1 MKIILREDV
10 NNVGEMGM
18 IVNVARGYARN
29 YLIPKKFA
37 VEANPKNMKA
47 LQHETRIIT
56 EKVKKLKL
64 SAEDMANKIA
74 ATPVNIAAK
83 AGEEGKLF
91 GSVTNKDIAD
101 ALEASGFNIDKRKIL
116 LESPIKRTG
125 EHIVKIRIH
134 PEVHADLKVEVVP
147 E

>member
-1 MKIILREDV
+1 MKVILREDV
-10 NNVGEMGM
+10 GNVGEMGM
-18 IVNVARGYARN
+18 IVSVARGYARN

-37 VEANPKNMKA
+37 VEANPKNMKL
-47 LQHETRIIT
+47 LQHETRLIA
-56 EKVKKLKL
+56 EKVKKLKV
-64 SAEDMANKIA
+64 SAEDFAKKVA
-74 ATPVNIAAK
+74 ATPVTITAK

-101 ALEASGFNIDKRKIL
+101 ALLAMGFSIDKRKIL
-116 LESPIKRTG
+116 LDAPIKRTG

-134 PEVHADLKVEVVP
+134 PEVQADLKVDVVP

>member
-1 MKIILREDV
+1 MKVILREDIS
-10 NNVGEMGM
+10 NVGDMGM

-37 VEANPKNMKA
+37 VEANPKNMKL
-47 LQHETRIIT
+47 LQHETRIIA
-56 EKVKKLKL
+56 EKVKKLKV
-64 SAEDMANKIA
+64 SAEDFAKKIV
-74 ATPVNIAAK
+74 ATAVNISAK

-101 ALEASGFNIDKRKIL
+101 ALEAMGFSIDKRKIL
-116 LESPIKRTG
+116 LDAPIKRTG
-125 EHIVKIRIH
+125 EHIVKVRIH
-134 PEVHADLKVEVVP
+134 PEVQADLKVDVVP

>member
-1 MKIILREDV
+1 MKVILREDIS
-10 NNVGEMGM
+10 NVGDMGM

-37 VEANPKNMKA
+37 VEANPKNMKL
-47 LQHETRIIT
+47 LQHETRIIA
-56 EKVKKLKL
+56 EKVKKLKV
-64 SAEDMANKIA
+64 SAEDFAKKIV
-74 ATPVNIAAK
+74 ATSVNISAK

-101 ALEASGFNIDKRKIL
+101 ALEAMGFSIDKRKIL
-116 LESPIKRTG
+116 LDAPIKRVG
-125 EHIVKIRIH
+125 EHIVKVRIH
-134 PEVHADLKVEVVP
+134 PEVQADLKVDVVP

>member
-1 MKIILREDV
+1 MKVILREDV
-10 NNVGEMGM
+10 NSLGDMGM

-29 YLIPKKFA
+29 FLIPKKFA

-56 EKVKKLKL
+56 EKVKKLKV
-64 SAEDMANKIA
+64 SAVDMANRIT
-74 ATPVNIAAK
+74 ATAINISAK

-101 ALEASGFNIDKRKIL
+101 ALVARGFNIDKRKIL
-116 LESPIKRTG
+116 MDSPIKRTG
-125 EHIVKIRIH
+125 EHIVKVRIH